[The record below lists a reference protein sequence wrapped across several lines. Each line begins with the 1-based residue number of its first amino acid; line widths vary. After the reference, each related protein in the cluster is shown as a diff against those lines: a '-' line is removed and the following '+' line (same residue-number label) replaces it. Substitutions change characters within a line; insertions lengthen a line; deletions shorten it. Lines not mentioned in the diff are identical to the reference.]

1 MARLGHKW
9 HQCNTTDKSKQTHG
23 AAASPHADSAKFVA
37 ADGEANAQIGAT
49 YNGSAFA
56 YTPPAAPELTDAQK
70 QEAADKTSGNDKL
83 VALGLT
89 ADEIKALGIR
99 A

>member
-1 MARLGHKW
+1 MARYAVVKSGTVTNIIKW
-9 HQCNTTDKSKQTHG
+9 DGS
-23 AAASPHADSAKFVA
+23 SPHPDSATFIA

-56 YTPPAAPELTDAQK
+56 YTPPAPAELTDAQK
-70 QEAADKTSGNDKL
+70 QEAADKTSGKDKL

-89 ADEIKALGIR
+89 ADEIAALGIR
-99 A
+99 

>member
-1 MARLGHKW
+1 MARYAVVESGTVTNVIEW
-9 HQCNTTDKSKQTHG
+9 DGST
-23 AAASPHADSAKFVA
+23 PHADSATFVA

-49 YNGSAFA
+49 YNGSAFS
-56 YTPPAAPELTDAQK
+56 YTAPAAPEPTAAQV

-89 ADEIKALGIR
+89 AAEIAALGIR
-99 A
+99 S

>member
-1 MARLGHKW
+1 MARYAVVESGTVTNVIEW
-9 HQCNTTDKSKQTHG
+9 DG
-23 AAASPHADSAKFVA
+23 SPHADSATFVA

-56 YTPPAAPELTDAQK
+56 YTAPTPPAATAAEV

-89 ADEIKALGIR
+89 AAEIAALGIR
-99 A
+99 S

>member
-1 MARLGHKW
+1 MARYAVVESGTVTNVIKW
-9 HQCNTTDKSKQTHG
+9 DGS
-23 AAASPHADSAKFVA
+23 SPHADSATFIA

-70 QEAADKTSGNDKL
+70 QEAADKTSGKDKL

-89 ADEIKALGIR
+89 ADEIAALGIR
-99 A
+99 S

>member
-1 MARLGHKW
+1 MARYAVVESGTVTNVIEW
-9 HQCNTTDKSKQTHG
+9 DGS
-23 AAASPHADSAKFVA
+23 SPHADSAKFVA

-49 YNGSAFA
+49 YNGRAFA
-56 YTPPAAPELTDAQK
+56 YTPPAAPEPSAAEV
-70 QEAADKTSGNDKL
+70 QEAADKTSCNDKL

>member
-1 MARLGHKW
+1 MARYAVVESGTVTNVIEW
-9 HQCNTTDKSKQTHG
+9 DGS
-23 AAASPHADSAKFVA
+23 SPHADSATFVA
-37 ADGEANAQIGAT
+37 AEGEANAQIGAT

-56 YTPPAAPELTDAQK
+56 YTAPAAPEPTAEQV
-70 QEAADKTSGNDKL
+70 QAAADRTSGNDKL

-89 ADEIKALGIR
+89 AAEISALGI

>member
-1 MARLGHKW
+1 MARYAVVESGNVTNVIEWDGSSSH
-9 HQCNTTDKSKQTHG
+9 
-23 AAASPHADSAKFVA
+23 PDSAKFVSA
-37 ADGEANAQIGAT
+37 EGEANAQIGAT

-70 QEAADKTSGNDKL
+70 KEAADKTSGHDKL

-89 ADEIKALGIR
+89 ADEISALGIR

>member
-1 MARLGHKW
+1 MARYAVVESGNVTNVIEWDGSSSH
-9 HQCNTTDKSKQTHG
+9 
-23 AAASPHADSAKFVA
+23 PDSATFVA
-37 ADGEANAQIGAT
+37 ADGEPNAQIGAT

>member
-1 MARLGHKW
+1 MARYAVVESGTVTNVIEW
-9 HQCNTTDKSKQTHG
+9 DGS
-23 AAASPHADSAKFVA
+23 SPHADSAKFVA

>member
-1 MARLGHKW
+1 MARYAVVESGTVTNVIEW
-9 HQCNTTDKSKQTHG
+9 DGST
-23 AAASPHADSAKFVA
+23 PHADSATFVA
-37 ADGEANAQIGAT
+37 AEGEANAQIGAT

-56 YTPPAAPELTDAQK
+56 YTAPTPPAATAAEV

-89 ADEIKALGIR
+89 ADEIAALGIR
-99 A
+99 S

>member
-1 MARLGHKW
+1 MARYAVVESGNVTNVIEW
-9 HQCNTTDKSKQTHG
+9 DGST
-23 AAASPHADSAKFVA
+23 PHSDSAKFVA
-37 ADGEANAQIGAT
+37 SEGEANAQIGAT

-99 A
+99 T